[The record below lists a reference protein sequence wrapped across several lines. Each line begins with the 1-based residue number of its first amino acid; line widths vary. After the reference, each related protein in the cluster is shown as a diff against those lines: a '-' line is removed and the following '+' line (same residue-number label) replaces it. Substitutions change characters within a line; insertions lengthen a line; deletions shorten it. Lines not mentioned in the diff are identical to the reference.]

1 MKMAHV
7 TIMTKCMN
15 ESVEFYQKAAG
26 LKIQRDMRENAAHPV
41 VFLADEK
48 GDTCIELAGNSNGI
62 YYGGGI
68 SIGFRVE
75 NVQKEHAR
83 KEEMGRR
90 PGPMISPNPSV
101 QFFFVKDPNGVQIQ
115 FIQEYES

>member
-1 MKMAHV
+1 MKLAHV

-26 LKIQRDMRENAAHPV
+26 LTIQRDMRDNQAHPI

-48 GDTCIELAGNSNGI
+48 GETSIELAGNSGGI

-68 SIGFRVE
+68 SIGFQVDD
-75 NVQKEHAR
+75 VVKEHAR
-83 KEEMGRR
+83 KEEMGLR
-90 PGPMISPNPSV
+90 PGPLISPNPKT

-115 FIQEYES
+115 FIQEYE

>member
-15 ESVEFYQKAAG
+15 ESVAFYQNAVG
-26 LKIQRDMRENAAHPV
+26 LTIQRDMRADQTHPV
-41 VFLADEK
+41 VFLADRAGE
-48 GDTCIELAGNSNGI
+48 TCIELAGGSNSM

-75 NVQKEHAR
+75 DIQKEHAR
-83 KEEMGRR
+83 KEEMGLR
-90 PGPMISPNPSV
+90 PGPLISPNPKA

-115 FIQEYES
+115 FIQEYE